1 MVPFEAENPQI
12 SLEYWSNNF
21 KILPDFNSYWYVL
34 SLTAN
39 RTDNQLIRV
48 FFAGIA
54 IAGGDKL
61 GFLIDLIGAVLL
73 SLLGLFVPA
82 CLDIIVD
89 WDEGW
94 GMFHWRLIKNLLIM
108 ILSLFG
114 LVSGVYYAIRE
125 DL

>member
-1 MVPFEAENPQI
+1 M
-12 SLEYWSNNF
+12 
-21 KILPDFNSYWYVL
+21 
-34 SLTAN
+34 
-39 RTDNQLIRV
+39 
-48 FFAGIA
+48 
-54 IAGGDKL
+54 

-82 CLDIIVD
+82 CLDIIAD

-94 GMFHWRLIKNLLIM
+94 GIFQWRLIKNLLIM